1 MVKYL
6 KMLLWPFSLLYGGV
20 MQVRNTL
27 YDKAILSSERFAIPV
42 IAVGNLTVGGTGK
55 TPHVEYL
62 LRLLHNYKIATLS
75 RGYKRKT
82 SGFVLADGQAT
93 AASLGDEPYQ
103 YYRDFPGVAVAVSE
117 GRVPGV
123 QKLQQLVPELEVV
136 VLDDAMQ
143 HRPIKPS
150 LNLLLTDYKRPFYND
165 FLLPAGLLREPRSG
179 AARADAI
186 IVSKCP
192 VQLPLL
198 RQQEIVA
205 CIRKYCR
212 PAIPIF
218 FSAFNYGE
226 PVALGPQTAPSG
238 QLILL
243 TGIANPE
250 PLKVYLLKQGYKI
263 LQHLAY
269 PDHHTYTIQDLQK
282 IKLMLQSDKYK
293 NASVLTTR
301 KDAVKLAGTDLHK
314 LTQAL
319 PVFYIP
325 IEVAFL
331 DNKEKFDKLILQHV
345 RPRVK

>member
-27 YDKAILSSERFAIPV
+27 YDKAILTSERFAIPV

-62 LRLLHNYKIATLS
+62 LRLLHHYKAATLS

-82 SGFVLADGQAT
+82 KGFILANAQAT

-117 GRVPGV
+117 GRVLGV
-123 QKLQQLVPELEVV
+123 KKLQELVPDVEVV

-143 HRPIKPS
+143 HRPIQPS

-165 FLLPAGLLREPRSG
+165 FVLPAGLLREPRSG

-192 VQLPLL
+192 AQLPLL

-205 CIRKYCR
+205 CVRKYSR
-212 PAIPIF
+212 RKIPVF
-218 FSAFNYGE
+218 FSAFRYGK
-226 PVALGPQTAPSG
+226 PVALGSG
-238 QLILL
+238 ALLAKQIILL

-250 PLKVYLLKQGYKI
+250 PLKVYLQKQGYKI
-263 LQHLAY
+263 MLHLAY
-269 PDHHTYTIQDLQK
+269 PDHHTYTVQDLQK
-282 IKLMLQSDKYK
+282 LKTMLQADKYD

-301 KDAVKLAGTDLHK
+301 KDAVKLEGHLEE
-314 LTQAL
+314 LTHAL
-319 PVFYIP
+319 PIFYIP
-325 IEVAFL
+325 IEVSFL
-331 DNKEKFDKLILQHV
+331 EEKEKFDELILQHV
-345 RPRVK
+345 RPHT

>member
-1 MVKYL
+1 MVKYI

-62 LRLLHNYKIATLS
+62 LRLLHNYKVATLS

-82 SGFVLADGQAT
+82 NGFILADGQAT

-103 YYRDFPGVAVAVSE
+103 YYRDFPGVTVAVSE

-123 QKLQQLVPELEVV
+123 QKLQVLVPEVEVV

-143 HRPIKPS
+143 HRPIQPS

-165 FLLPAGLLREPRSG
+165 FVLPAGLLREPRSG

-192 VQLPLL
+192 AQLPLL

-205 CIRKYCR
+205 YIRKYSR
-212 PAIPIF
+212 RKTHVF
-218 FSAFNYGE
+218 FSAFKYGK
-226 PVALGPQTAPSG
+226 PVALRQQVPLAKR
-238 QLILL
+238 LILL

-250 PLKVYLLKQGYKI
+250 PLKVYLLKQGYEI
-263 LQHLAY
+263 LQHIAF
-269 PDHHTYTIQDLQK
+269 PDHHTYTVQDLQK
-282 IKLMLQSDKYK
+282 LKAVLQADKYK
-293 NASVLTTR
+293 NTSVLTTR
-301 KDAVKLAGTDLHK
+301 KDAVKLAGSDLQE

-319 PVFYIP
+319 PIFYIP
-325 IEVAFL
+325 IEVTFL
-331 DNKEKFDKLILQHV
+331 DDKEKFDELILQHV
-345 RPRVK
+345 QLHI